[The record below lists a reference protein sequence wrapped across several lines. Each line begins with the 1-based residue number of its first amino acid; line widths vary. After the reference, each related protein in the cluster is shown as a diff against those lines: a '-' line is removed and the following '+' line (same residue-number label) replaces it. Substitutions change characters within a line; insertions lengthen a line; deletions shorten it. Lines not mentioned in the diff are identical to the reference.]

1 MAEEVPCPFAADAG
15 GDCMD
20 TVDVPGR
27 IRNTFKRTP
36 DELHDDV
43 VASLH
48 AYAVTNCTACGEDYT
63 VEYVPE

>member
-1 MAEEVPCPFAADAG
+1 
-15 GDCMD
+15 MD

-36 DELHDDV
+36 DELHEDV
-43 VASLH
+43 VASFK
-48 AYAVTNCTACGEDYT
+48 AYAVTTCTACDEDYT